1 MTKAEAKEILDAARA
16 GVEVSRK
23 PITAALRVTGDL
35 PPSKAESSGV
45 VWVPQG
51 AWHVAPRPRATW
63 VGVVA

>member
-23 PITAALRVTGDL
+23 TITAALRVTGDI
-35 PPSKAESSGV
+35 PPSKAESTGPLV
-45 VWVPQG
+45 IPQG

-63 VGVVA
+63 MGVLA